1 MKKTILSLLIT
12 ITFSIL
18 TGCSVADDIV
28 DTFDAVE
35 CANLINNRL
44 NVDNDTCAE
53 IIADINIILSGSC
66 NDFITSEQREQ
77 LEFIRDNCEDN

>member
-28 DTFDAVE
+28 
-35 CANLINNRL
+35 
-44 NVDNDTCAE
+44 
-53 IIADINIILSGSC
+53 
-66 NDFITSEQREQ
+66 
-77 LEFIRDNCEDN
+77 